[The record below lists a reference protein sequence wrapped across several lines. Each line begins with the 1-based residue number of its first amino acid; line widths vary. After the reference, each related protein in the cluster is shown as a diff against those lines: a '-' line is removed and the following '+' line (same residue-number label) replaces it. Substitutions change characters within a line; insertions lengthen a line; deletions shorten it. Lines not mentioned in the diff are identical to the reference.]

1 MKSLWNAPDRLAL
14 DARIA
19 RLTPEHR
26 ALWGRMSAPQMVVHL
41 ADAVRMATGEL
52 PIPMKKTFARH
63 MPIKQLLIYVVP
75 FPKGVP
81 TAKQLQRT
89 PCEWAADLADLR
101 AMLEHFAMRDR
112 SAPWP
117 AHPFFG
123 PLGPHAWGVLTRR
136 HFDHH
141 LRQFGV

>member
-1 MKSLWNAPDRLAL
+1 MKSLWNAQDRREL

-19 RLTPEHR
+19 RLTAEHR

-52 PIPMKKTFARH
+52 PIPMRKTFARH
-63 MPIKQLLIYVVP
+63 TPIRQLLIYVVP

-89 PCEWAADLADLR
+89 PGDWGTDLADLR
-101 AMLEHFAMRDR
+101 AMLEHFAARDR

>member
-1 MKSLWNAPDRLAL
+1 MKSLWSAQDRRDL

-19 RLTPEHR
+19 RLTPGHR
-26 ALWGRMSAPQMVVHL
+26 ARWGRMSAPQMVVHL

-52 PIPMKKTFARH
+52 HIPMRKTFARH
-63 MPIKQLLIYVVP
+63 TPIRQLLIYVVP

-81 TAKQLQRT
+81 TAKQLQRD
-89 PCEWAADLADLR
+89 PGAWSADVADLG
-101 AMLEHFAMRDR
+101 AMLERFAARDR

-123 PLGPHAWGVLTRR
+123 PLGAHAWGVLTQR

>member
-1 MKSLWNAPDRLAL
+1 MKSLWNAQDRREL

-19 RLTPEHR
+19 RLTPGQR
-26 ALWGRMSAPQMVVHL
+26 PLWGRMSAPQMVTHL

-52 PIPMKKTFARH
+52 PIPMKKTFARYT
-63 MPIKQLLIYVVP
+63 PIKQLLVYVVP
-75 FPKGVP
+75 FPRNVP
-81 TAKQLQRT
+81 TAKQLQRA
-89 PCEWAADLADLR
+89 PGEWGAELADLR
-101 AMLEHFAMRDR
+101 ATLDSFGARDR

-123 PLGPHAWGVLTRR
+123 PLNARAWGVLTQR

>member
-1 MKSLWNAPDRLAL
+1 MRSLWNVEDRRAL

-19 RLTPEHR
+19 RLTPGHR
-26 ALWGRMSAPQMVVHL
+26 AQWGRMSAPQMVVHL

-52 PIPMKKTFARH
+52 PIPMRKTFARFT
-63 MPIKQLLIYVVP
+63 PIRQLRIYVVP

-89 PCEWAADLADLR
+89 PGDWSADVADLR
-101 AMLEHFAMRDR
+101 AMLEVFAARDR

>member
-1 MKSLWNAPDRLAL
+1 MKSLWNARDRQAL

-19 RLTPEHR
+19 RITPEHR

-41 ADAVRMATGEL
+41 ADALRMATGEL
-52 PIPMKKTFARH
+52 PIPMRKTFVQYP
-63 MPIKQLLIYVVP
+63 PIKQLLLYVVP

-89 PCEWAADLADLR
+89 PGDWVAGVADLR
-101 AMLEHFAMRDR
+101 AMLERFAARDR
-112 SAPWP
+112 TAPWP
-117 AHPFFG
+117 AHPLFG
-123 PLGPHAWGVLTRR
+123 PLGPHAWGVLARR
-136 HFDHH
+136 HVDHH

>member
-1 MKSLWNAPDRLAL
+1 MKSLWNGPDRRDL

-26 ALWGRMSAPQMVVHL
+26 PLWGRMTAPQMVVHL

-63 MPIKQLLIYVVP
+63 PVIKQLLIYVVP
-75 FPKGVP
+75 FPRGVP
-81 TAKQLQRT
+81 TAKQLQRV
-89 PCEWAADLADLR
+89 PGEWTTDLADLR
-101 AMLEHFAMRDR
+101 SMLEQFAARDR
-112 SAPWP
+112 SAAWP

-123 PLGPHAWGVLTRR
+123 PLGAHAWGVLTRR